1 MTTIR
6 HDPPA
11 RTSPSLVAALLGLA
25 LGACARPPADA
36 SPAPAVPPATA
47 STPPAVPPPAPPAES
62 RRRVVVNGTRVT
74 DARLAEIENHYG
86 MRIADGDYW
95 YDRVSG
101 AAGPA
106 GGPTLTFV
114 VPGLDLGGPLQP
126 AGHAAEWLR
135 QTGVWG
141 VALLLLGMSALIL
154 MGVSRLMFC
163 PLAGALMGFWGGLG
177 LSIAGTMISYY
188 AAFRVIRGRR
198 ANDEAAP
205 PLHPKLAFLA
215 GRPGLAAVI
224 VSRIVPVPGMIVT
237 LALSMSN
244 VRTRTYLLGSL
255 IGLIPEAAPL
265 VLLGAGILNPD
276 SEKFT
281 SLVVGA
287 FVCILVAWLATH
299 YLVRRFKH
307 GS

>member
-36 SPAPAVPPATA
+36 SPAPAVPPAAA

-62 RRRVVVNGTRVT
+62 QRRVVVNGTRVT

-126 AGHAAEWLR
+126 DASAGN
-135 QTGVWG
+135 TGVYING
-141 VALLLLGMSALIL
+141 RELPPQDLIALTRLVGFVQPGRYFLDGNGNAGYEGGPPMINLIAA
-154 MGVSRLMFC
+154 SRQQSQ
-163 PLAGALMGFWGGLG
+163 GGG
-177 LSIAGTMISYY
+177 DGWYSQSI
-188 AAFRVIRGRR
+188 
-198 ANDEAAP
+198 
-205 PLHPKLAFLA
+205 
-215 GRPGLAAVI
+215 
-224 VSRIVPVPGMIVT
+224 
-237 LALSMSN
+237 
-244 VRTRTYLLGSL
+244 
-255 IGLIPEAAPL
+255 
-265 VLLGAGILNPD
+265 GAGGNESGGTGYVMGKD
-276 SEKFT
+276 ASGNT
-281 SLVVGA
+281 WGA
-287 FVCILVAWLATH
+287 S
-299 YLVRRFKH
+299 Y
-307 GS
+307 